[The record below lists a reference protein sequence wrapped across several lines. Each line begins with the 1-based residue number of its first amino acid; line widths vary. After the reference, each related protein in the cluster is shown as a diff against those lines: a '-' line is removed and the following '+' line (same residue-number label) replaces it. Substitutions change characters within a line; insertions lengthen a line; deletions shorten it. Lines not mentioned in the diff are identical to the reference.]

1 MELTGSVVLDTNHSL
16 AGKTLNFEVEI
27 VKIKKWKGT
36 QKDVV
41 EAKDAIEVH
50 YTGREEATGVQ
61 FDSSHDR
68 GQTLPFTVW
77 AGQMIAGFDSGV
89 VGMKLGEIKTLIIP
103 PEEAYGVYDESRK
116 QVVRKKDLVS
126 FVAAWYSL
134 EVGEK
139 IPTQYGE
146 LEIVE
151 VIED

>member
-1 MELTGSVVLDTNHSL
+1 
-16 AGKTLNFEVEI
+16 
-27 VKIKKWKGT
+27 
-36 QKDVV
+36 
-41 EAKDAIEVH
+41 
-50 YTGREEATGVQ
+50 
-61 FDSSHDR
+61 
-68 GQTLPFTVW
+68 
-77 AGQMIAGFDSGV
+77 MIAGFDSGV
-89 VGMKLGEIKTLIIP
+89 VGMKLWEIKTLIIP

-126 FVAAWYSL
+126 FVAAGYSL